1 MNSITV
7 TFEVAALADC
17 LKKAFACTPKKGA
30 AFDKS
35 AGIVFEFNPADTES
49 MVIRATNLDVYY
61 MEWVD
66 VLKVEGP
73 DGFVRWRLPSQLVA
87 GVVGSLPIGSGKTVT
102 FTDKDG
108 MNKQLYMESGRTKC
122 KFNLIDSSLYPTWP
136 AFDPGILTE
145 VGAFGSK
152 MERVEWAVDPGH
164 EALRGIY
171 IDGEN
176 LIATNRYRLAVVPF
190 QSGLEN
196 PVLLPAGIL
205 SSVLKKT
212 DTVQIGADDH
222 QFYLM
227 PDEHTQIRTVLLSG
241 QYPNVSRI
249 MEQEK
254 PNTIKFHKNA
264 VIEMINRALNFT
276 GSDRVPT
283 LRVFIGKEEVRVM
296 MANEEMGMLGDVL
309 EIPGQA
315 LHDFLEI
322 RLTPEN
328 LTDAL
333 SRSPNDE
340 VKLSYNQDKATGIL
354 MIDGGGGYRA
364 WVMPRTET
372 GSNGP

>member
-1 MNSITV
+1 MTSVTV
-7 TFEVAALADC
+7 IFEVAALADS

-35 AGIVFEFNPADTES
+35 AGIVFEFNPVDMES

-73 DGFVRWRLPSQLVA
+73 DQFIRWRLPSALVA

-102 FTDKDG
+102 FTDADG
-108 MNKQLYMESGRTKC
+108 ANKHLVMTAGKVKA

-136 AFDPGILTE
+136 AFDPSILSS
-145 VGAFGSK
+145 VGEFGPK
-152 MERVEWAVDPGH
+152 MERVEWATDKAH
-164 EALRGIY
+164 EILRGIR

-190 QSGLEN
+190 KSGLDE
-196 PVLLPAGIL
+196 PITLPAGIL
-205 SSVLKKT
+205 STVLKKSS
-212 DTVQIGADDH
+212 DVQIGADEH

-227 PDEHTQIRTVLLSG
+227 PDEHTQIRTVILAG
-241 QYPNVSRI
+241 AYPNVSRI
-249 MEQEK
+249 MDQDK
-254 PNTIKFHKNA
+254 PDLIKFNKNQL
-264 VIEMINRALNFT
+264 IEMVTRALNFS
-276 GSDRVPT
+276 GSDRIPT
-283 LRVFIGKEEVRVM
+283 LRMFIGKEEVRVM
-296 MANEEMGMLGDVL
+296 MANEEMGMIGDIL

-315 LHDFLEI
+315 VHDFIEI

-333 SRSPNDE
+333 GQSPNDE
-340 VKLSYNQDKATGIL
+340 VKLSYDQTKSSGIL
-354 MIDGGGGYRA
+354 LIDGGGGYRA
-364 WVMPRTET
+364 WVMPRTDT
-372 GSNGP
+372 GGTGP